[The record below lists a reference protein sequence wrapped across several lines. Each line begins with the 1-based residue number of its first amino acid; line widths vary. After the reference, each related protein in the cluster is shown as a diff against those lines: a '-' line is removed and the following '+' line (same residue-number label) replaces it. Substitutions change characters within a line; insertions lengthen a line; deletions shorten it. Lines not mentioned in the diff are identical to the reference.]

1 MEEKEFRV
9 GVGVMI
15 FKENKILLGK
25 RKGSHGSGEFSF
37 PGGKMEY
44 KESFKDCVLR
54 EIKEECGVE
63 IDNIEFLIVANI
75 KQYLPK
81 HHVLVGFRAT
91 WKSSEPAVLEPEK
104 CEGWGWYDLD
114 KLPEP
119 LFEASKIMIDAYKDK
134 RSFLDS

>member
-1 MEEKEFRV
+1 MKQKEFRV

-44 KESFKDCVLR
+44 LESFKDCVLR
-54 EIKEECGVE
+54 EVKEECGVE
-63 IDNIEFLIVANI
+63 IDNLEFLIVANI

-81 HHVLVGFRAT
+81 HHILIGFKAT
-91 WKSSEPAVLEPEK
+91 WKSGEPSLLEPEK
-104 CEGWGWYDLD
+104 SESWNWYDLN

-119 LFEASKIMIDAYKDK
+119 LFEPSKIMIEAYKNK
-134 RSFLDS
+134 KSFLDN